1 MSSQEKSV
9 SDDMSD
15 EKISSKEATKRA
27 KMRAAEA
34 KAAQSEIKLQKLL
47 RKEEEAR
54 LNEEGMFGTLSEPR
68 KVLTW
73 YLRNQ
78 NKIEVNLINI
88 RDKKAA
94 IIIRISTTVIS
105 GLIVF
110 HDYID
115 KNVGNGHAVSQILI
129 FGLLVC
135 PILLMGSILVRE

>member
-1 MSSQEKSV
+1 
-9 SDDMSD
+9 
-15 EKISSKEATKRA
+15 
-27 KMRAAEA
+27 
-34 KAAQSEIKLQKLL
+34 
-47 RKEEEAR
+47 
-54 LNEEGMFGTLSEPR
+54 MFGTLSEPR